1 MDSWERVVMH
11 LDMDAFYAS
20 VERLDDPSL
29 EGKPVIV
36 GRNMRGVVT
45 AASYEARV
53 FGVHSAMPVA
63 TAKRLCPHGVYL
75 PVRMSRYAEVSR
87 RVMAALKAMVPVM
100 EQTSVDEAYLDMT
113 GTEGLLG
120 PPADA
125 AGRLKAAIREATGL
139 TASVG
144 VAPNKFLAK
153 IASDM
158 DKPDGLFVIAPGGE
172 ASFLASLP
180 VAKVPGV
187 GPRTRQALEELGVI
201 NVGDVLQRPLAFWT
215 GRFGKWGRALF
226 DRARGLDNSPV
237 TARHEPK
244 SSSAE
249 NTFEADT
256 RDRALLRKWLLEQSD
271 RVGRDLRAHG
281 WKGRTV
287 TLKLKYADFSGVTRS
302 RTLDAPTAAT
312 RTIFETACRLL
323 DNVRMDKDVR
333 LVGVGV
339 SNFEARERWLP
350 LLPEDDP
357 EQRLDDALDAIADRF
372 GPGVLTRGRLMGF
385 GRNRKPG
392 GGP

>member
-1 MDSWERVVMH
+1 MDNWDRVVMH

-45 AASYEARV
+45 AASYEARA

-63 TAKRLCPHGVYL
+63 TARRLCPRGVYL

-87 RVMAALKAMVPVM
+87 QVMAALRSMVPVM

-113 GTEGLLG
+113 GTEHLLG
-120 PPADA
+120 APEDA
-125 AGRLKAAIREATGL
+125 ALRLKAAIREATGL
-139 TASVG
+139 TCSVG

-158 DKPDGLFVIAPGGE
+158 DKPDGLFVIAPGEE
-172 ASFLASLP
+172 AVFLATLP
-180 VAKVPGV
+180 VSKVPGV
-187 GPRTRQALEELGVI
+187 GPRTCKALEELGVER
-201 NVGDVLQRPLAFWT
+201 VGEVLQRPLFFWT

-256 RDRALLRKWLLEQSD
+256 RSRDVLVKWLLQQSE

-287 TLKLKYADFSGVTRS
+287 TLKLKYADFTGVTRS
-302 RTLDAPTAAT
+302 RTLETPTAAT
-312 RTIFETACRLL
+312 RTIFETARLL
-323 DNVRMDKDVR
+323 LDAVRLDRDVR
-333 LVGVGV
+333 LIGVGV
-339 SNFEARERWLP
+339 SNFQARERWLP

-357 EQRLDDALDAIADRF
+357 EQRLDDALDAVADKF
-372 GPGVLTRGRLMGF
+372 GSDVLVRGRLFKSG
-385 GRNRKPG
+385 GRP
-392 GGP
+392 

>member
-1 MDSWERVVMH
+1 MDNWDRVVMH

-45 AASYEARV
+45 AASYEARA

-63 TAKRLCPHGVYL
+63 TARRLCPRGVYL

-87 RVMAALKAMVPVM
+87 QVMAALRSMVPVM

-113 GTEGLLG
+113 GTEHLLG
-120 PPADA
+120 APEDA
-125 AGRLKAAIREATGL
+125 ALRLKAAIREATGL
-139 TASVG
+139 TCSVG

-158 DKPDGLFVIAPGGE
+158 DKPDGLFVIAPGEE
-172 ASFLASLP
+172 AVFLATLP
-180 VAKVPGV
+180 VSKVPGV
-187 GPRTRQALEELGVI
+187 GPRTCKALEELGVER
-201 NVGDVLQRPLAFWT
+201 VGEVLQRPLSFWT

-256 RDRALLRKWLLEQSD
+256 RSRDVLVKWLLQQSE

-287 TLKLKYADFSGVTRS
+287 TLKLKYADFTGVTRS
-302 RTLDAPTAAT
+302 RTLETPTAAT
-312 RTIFETACRLL
+312 RTIFETARLL
-323 DNVRMDKDVR
+323 LDAVRLDRDVR
-333 LVGVGV
+333 LIGVGV
-339 SNFEARERWLP
+339 SNFQARERWLP

-357 EQRLDDALDAIADRF
+357 EQRLDDALDAVADKF
-372 GPGVLTRGRLMGF
+372 GSDVLVRGRLFKSG
-385 GRNRKPG
+385 GRP
-392 GGP
+392 